1 MGVVVVGVDGSKN
14 SEAALD
20 FAVGEARMR
29 GDQLQIVVAWHIP
42 PVVIAGIAAEAGF
55 YQSAAAE
62 SRSNAQDIGAAAAAR
77 VSESAPSVKHEIK
90 ILMGPPAQ
98 VLLEQAKGASLL
110 VVGAR
115 GAGGFAGL
123 LLGSAS
129 QQVVQ
134 HAPCPVVVV
143 PVPAD

>member
-14 SEAALD
+14 AEAALD
-20 FAVGEARMR
+20 FAVEEARMR
-29 GDQLQIVVAWHIP
+29 GALLQIVVAWHIP
-42 PVVIAGIAAEAGF
+42 PVVIAGVAAEAGF
-55 YQSAAAE
+55 YQTAAAE
-62 SRSNAQDIGAAAAAR
+62 SRSNAEDIAAAAVASL
-77 VSESAPSVKHEIK
+77 SESAPSVSHEIRVV
-90 ILMGPPAQ
+90 MGTPAQ
-98 VLLEQAKGASLL
+98 VLLEQAEGASLL

-115 GAGGFAGL
+115 GTGGFAGL

-143 PVPAD
+143 PVPED